1 MTERLRGRAVSAAT
15 LALVALLTACSTG
28 TVVLLPESSGR
39 PTAVTVRQGE
49 KEVVLD
55 QPYAAANQTPLG
67 PRAYRASPEAV
78 DARFGPALA
87 AEPARPAT
95 FTLYFEVGTETLT
108 AESEQIVNQAL
119 AEIARRP
126 VPDVLVIGH
135 TDTVGNDAAN
145 DALGQRR
152 ADTVRDGLVRLGVK
166 AEDIRAL
173 SRGKR
178 ELAVPTAEGVD
189 EPRNR
194 RVVIEVR

>member
-1 MTERLRGRAVSAAT
+1 MNERTRGRAAGWVVAVALGAT
-15 LALVALLTACSTG
+15 LAACSG
-28 TVVLLPESSGR
+28 TVVLLPEPDGR

-49 KEVVLD
+49 KQVVLD

-67 PRAYRASPEAV
+67 PRAYRSSPEAV
-78 DARFGPALA
+78 EARFGPALA
-87 AEPARPAT
+87 AQPARPAT
-95 FTLYFEVGTETLT
+95 FTLYFGVGTETLT
-108 AESEQIVNQAL
+108 AESQGLVDEVL

-135 TDTVGNDAAN
+135 TDTVGNDADN

-152 ADTVRDGLVRLGVK
+152 ADGVRDGLIRMGVK
-166 AEDIRAL
+166 AEDVRAL

-178 ELAVPTAEGVD
+178 ELTVPTADGVD